1 MTHTDIHEIVDRSLR
16 DVVIA
21 LWRQMLAMENYTR
34 LKRRELIEI
43 ADNHITHI
51 DSRLYDKSARLLANM
66 PETGLIYEHAI
77 LLIQKRFPL
86 ENPFQ
91 GANPDATL
99 QEVLWDTDTLW
110 KDGTLYL
117 HVKAD
122 KQIRR
127 L

>member
-16 DVVIA
+16 DVVIT

-34 LKRRELIEI
+34 LKRRELVEI

-51 DSRLYDKSARLLANM
+51 DSRLYDKSARLLADM

-77 LLIQKRFPL
+77 LLIQKRFPY
-86 ENPFQ
+86 
-91 GANPDATL
+91 ATL
-99 QEVLWDTDTLW
+99 QEVLWDTDSLW